1 MDEYIRRQDVV
12 TALIDAI
19 SNRDNWYT
27 AVKNIPAADV
37 EKVVRCR
44 NCKYV
49 FYKKDAG
56 VYFCHRFNDH
66 RRTSGEKYCSYGEE
80 K

>member
-1 MDEYIRRQDVV
+1 MEDYIRRRDVV
-12 TALIDAI
+12 DALLDAI
-19 SNRDNWYT
+19 CKGDNWYT
-27 AVKNIPAADV
+27 VIREIPSVDA